1 MKTVTHKRLLILLC
15 LIMGAILLVAGMGSV
30 PRIAASV
37 SPAQKEQ
44 ERKAVASS
52 PSGLKPLPSGFQ
64 TPPDAQGAAST
75 ESEPAN
81 GRIPLH
87 VVYGQ
92 VFRHIKDLN
101 RQADK
106 EELNG
111 KDGKHFRTLYQRMA
125 KLKDRDAIA
134 LDHVA
139 AETIKEM
146 DKLDAEA
153 AHLIKKFRQMN
164 PKGSAG
170 LGTPRPK
177 PPAELM
183 TLLKARREKILA
195 ARNKLF
201 QALGDEE
208 FGRFEKFLY
217 DQIVP
222 DIQRIDLTPPLS
234 NQ

>member
-1 MKTVTHKRLLILLC
+1 MTNKRLMMLVC
-15 LIMGAILLVAGMGSV
+15 LITGLCVFAIGMTSE
-30 PRIAASV
+30 PELAASV
-37 SPAQKEQ
+37 TQTQNEMAS
-44 ERKAVASS
+44 KAVV
-52 PSGLKPLPSGFQ
+52 SGYDNLKPLPTTTQQNAGAE
-64 TPPDAQGAAST
+64 AQ
-75 ESEPAN
+75 PN
-81 GRIPLH
+81 DQQIPLH

-101 RQADK
+101 RQADE
-106 EELNG
+106 EELKG
-111 KDGKHFRTLYQRMA
+111 KDGEHFRTLYQRMA
-125 KLKDRDAIA
+125 KLKDEDAIA
-134 LDHVA
+134 LDRIA
-139 AETIKEM
+139 AEAIKEM

-177 PPAELM
+177 PPAGLM

-195 ARNKLF
+195 ARDKLF

-222 DIQRIDLTPPLS
+222 DIQQIDLTAPLS
-234 NQ
+234 NR